1 MLTKISITVDMDN
14 VLDEVQRLLIAAKD
28 RYDSINSHYLAALEE
43 EMEELVG
50 GTDTCEKDLRQFVL
64 DCQEVQ
70 KSMSMT
76 EARLFDIGEI
86 VRGYADAKFV
96 QKINESHRDE
106 DGTPTLDLAGT
117 FPRYYDQEEVAQEL
131 LKSIE
136 ELGYD

>member
-14 VLDEVQRLLIAAKD
+14 VLEEVLKLFIAAKED
-28 RYDSINSHYLAALEE
+28 HDLLGKYFADLAISME
-43 EMEELVG
+43 EMNDRAPSEVS
-50 GTDTCEKDLRQFVL
+50 LRHFAL
-64 DCQEVQ
+64 DCHDLQEQ
-70 KSMSMT
+70 MT
-76 EARLFDIGEI
+76 MVETRLSDIKEI
-86 VRGYADAKFV
+86 VAGYADAKFV